1 MADLN
6 FARLSGETLTLPQSA
21 VTEHQPPVRVLRAI
35 ATVVLD
41 EGLRL
46 GLLTILLIAAGLSAA
61 APGAMAQS
69 PDPKDAEGEV
79 APAGTPQFFETTNVV
94 ARPVSSSAGSV
105 SVVEVAE
112 VEQTAARSL
121 SEALRSVAGLGLLSS
136 GGRAGTTQ
144 AYIRGGDPNFGL
156 VLLDGIPLNDPTD
169 LQGGAVNLEELPAL
183 LLERVEVVRGPLTSF
198 YGPASLAGVVQL
210 FTARGG
216 PGPTRLSL
224 GAEAGNAEL
233 RHAFGRVMGP
243 TSRGGYS
250 GGASWDQER
259 GRVGNDRFRALDLWG
274 TWDHDLGGDKDLA
287 VTSRVSSGAADDYPD
302 GSGGPVYGTG
312 ELRHTERLDLA
323 LVTRLEWGD
332 PGERRHRVFVA
343 VSRRALDR
351 TSPEVPP
358 LVPASIEETA
368 YTRLRGAWE
377 VPLVRK
383 KRTALDAGLSGEAEW
398 ADNVSVLHLPPGLG
412 GDIAGDYEESRAT
425 GGVFLGLRHG
435 PGPLLLEASL
445 RLDAATGDSLQ
456 VNPQVG
462 VVWRLDASGAT
473 RLRAT
478 GGRASKLPSFFGL
491 SSPPALGGNPD
502 LRPERTLGGEV
513 GAERSFGSDRLAL
526 GAAFFV
532 QEYKDLVDF
541 DFDLFQTVNRR
552 RVRAKGTELTLR
564 SRLTATL
571 SLNLEAT
578 WLQAEAGSDQP
589 LLHRPRW
596 QGGGRLRFE
605 PGTRLS
611 LVLEGRASSSSL
623 DRQIP
628 TPDLDRVSGYAVW
641 GLAASFR
648 VSDRWTIRT
657 RLDNL
662 TDRVYETYIGF
673 PGPKRGFWLGL
684 SWQRT

>member
-1 MADLN
+1 MATSD
-6 FARLSGETLTLPQSA
+6 ARASLAALSA
-21 VTEHQPPVRVLRAI
+21 
-35 ATVVLD
+35 
-41 EGLRL
+41 RL
-46 GLLTILLIAAGLSAA
+46 GLFTILLVAAGLTVAV
-61 APGAMAQS
+61 PGAMAQS
-69 PDPKDAEGEV
+69 PAPQEPKGEEDPA
-79 APAGTPQFFETTNVV
+79 ATPQFFETTNVV

-105 SVVEVAE
+105 NVVEGAE
-112 VEQTAARSL
+112 VERTAARSM
-121 SEALRSVAGLGLLSS
+121 SEALRSVPGLGLLSS
-136 GGRAGTTQ
+136 GGRAGVTE

-169 LQGGAVNLEELPAL
+169 LKGGAVNLEELPAL

-216 PGPTRLSL
+216 PGPTRVSL
-224 GAEAGNAEL
+224 GAEAGNADL
-233 RHAFGRVMGP
+233 RHGFGRVQGP

-259 GRVGNDRFRALDLWG
+259 FRIGNDRFRALDLWG
-274 TWDHDLGGDKDLA
+274 TWDHDLGGDKDLG
-287 VTSRVSSGAADDYPD
+287 VTARVSSGEADDYPD

-312 ELRHTERLDLA
+312 EVRHTERQDLA
-323 LVTRLEWGD
+323 LGTRLEWGD
-332 PGERRHRVFVA
+332 PGKRRHRVFVA

-358 LVPASIEETA
+358 LVPASFEETA
-368 YTRLRGAWE
+368 YTRLRGAWQ
-377 VPLVRK
+377 VPLLRK
-383 KRTALDAGLSGEAEW
+383 TRTALDTGLSGEAEW
-398 ADNVSVLHLPPGLG
+398 ADNVSVLHLPAELG
-412 GDIAGDYEESRAT
+412 GDTAGDYEERRAT
-425 GGVFLGLRHG
+425 GGVFVGVRHG
-435 PGPLLLEASL
+435 PGPLLFEASV

-478 GGRASKLPSFFGL
+478 GGRASKLPSFFAL
-491 SSPPALGGNPD
+491 SSPRALGGNPD

-513 GAERSFGSDRLAL
+513 GAESSLASGHLAL

-532 QEYKDLVDF
+532 QEYRDLIDF
-541 DFDLFQTVNRR
+541 DFDLFQSVNRN

-564 SRLTATL
+564 SRLTASL
-571 SLNLEAT
+571 SLDLEAT
-578 WLQAEAGSDQP
+578 WLQAEAGSDEP

-628 TPDLDRVSGYAVW
+628 TPDVDHVSGYAVW
-641 GLAASFR
+641 GLAGSFR
-648 VSDRWTIRT
+648 VGDRWTIRA

-662 TDRVYETYIGF
+662 TDRVYETLIGF
-673 PGPKRGFWLGL
+673 PGPRRGFWLGL
-684 SWQRT
+684 AWHRT